1 MNIKWIETPPQ
12 YEEFIEDRERRIS
25 EEAERLVLVM
35 GELGLKF
42 IRFEGPKVDVLIARK

>member
-1 MNIKWIETPPQ
+1 MNIKWIATPPQ
-12 YEEFIEDRERRIS
+12 YDEFIGDRELRIS
-25 EEAERLVLVM
+25 ALAEELVPVM